1 MQVKSIVMAVV
12 LATGMLAGCGG
23 VDGGLEDASSAEV
36 EAAVVHPNVCVA
48 KCDLRLEQ
56 CMTAGGNLSLCFQ
69 RFDECVMNCPIVEAD
84 APATRQ

>member
-23 VDGGLEDASSAEV
+23 VEGGLEDSSPAEV
-36 EAAVVHPNVCVA
+36 EAAVVHPNICVA
-48 KCDLRLEQ
+48 KCDMRLEQ
-56 CMTAGGNLSLCFQ
+56 CIGAGGHLSVCFQ
-69 RFDECVMNCPIVEAD
+69 RFDECVMNCPITEAD